1 MVFLSGGESVQVF
14 FRLFIYVLPLVI
26 QLLRGEGWILNNRFN
41 RHILVR
47 LPSQGLNV
55 KCHMSWSLCVQRNV
69 LQVAE
74 TQREMLI
81 GGPREHNL
89 PPLLS

>member
-1 MVFLSGGESVQVF
+1 MQVF

-81 GGPREHNL
+81 GGLREHNL